1 MRVKFCL
8 AALML
13 LLVASGLSGPASAA
27 PFVVM
32 PSWLGT
38 PHDMVFGMTMRGE
51 QTWVVGSFGIM
62 VKRTPQSPWKS
73 ISTTGGM
80 AMLGIAFSPSG
91 DGVAVGQ
98 SGSLY
103 EVRAGYDT
111 WTRHDIGTTERL
123 FAVAA
128 SSKGEFVAVGSFGAI
143 YDRPAGSNDWHQVN
157 ATWSGGTTPHL
168 YGVMFADDTT
178 AFVVGE
184 NETVITVKGGV
195 ATDVSD
201 LGQSSKAK
209 APAGNAGAQQEA
221 EAAAGIAGAGPVEPS
236 FFTIARCGNAIYA
249 SGQQGLLAVKEGNA
263 DWRTETIPGKP
274 DLFGLTCTPGGQMV
288 GTSAGFLIVG
298 TRENNEWSW
307 QVRPVV
313 PVRLDW
319 IATAMP
325 AGPDTLLLAG
335 PAAVW
340 EGKLNGSR

>member
-1 MRVKFCL
+1 MRVKFCV

-13 LLVASGLSGPASAA
+13 LLVGARLSSAALAA

-38 PHDMVFGMTMRGE
+38 AHDMVFDITMRGE

-73 ISTTGGM
+73 ISNTGGM
-80 AMLGIAFSPSG
+80 AMLGIAFAPSG

-103 EVRAGYDT
+103 EVRTGYDT

-128 SSKGEFVAVGSFGAI
+128 SSKGEFVAVGSFGTI
-143 YDRPAGSNDWHQVN
+143 YDRPAGSSDWHQVN
-157 ATWSGGTTPHL
+157 VTWSGGTTPHL
-168 YGVMFADDTT
+168 YGVLFADDTT
-178 AFVVGE
+178 ALVVGE
-184 NETVITVKGGV
+184 NETVVTVKGGV

-201 LGQSSKAK
+201 LGQLGKAK
-209 APAGNAGAQQEA
+209 APAGKTAAQEEA
-221 EAAAGIAGAGPVEPS
+221 EAAGIAGAGPVEPS
-236 FFTIARCGNAIYA
+236 FFTIARCGGAIYA
-249 SGQQGLLAVKEGNA
+249 SGQQGLLAVKEGSAN
-263 DWRTETIPGKP
+263 WRTESIPGKP

-288 GTSAGFLIVG
+288 GTSAGFLMVA

-307 QVRPVV
+307 QERPVV

-325 AGPDTLLLAG
+325 AGPDALLLAG